1 MIKTLK
7 NYTPSVIKSFLMTF
21 ALLLF
26 QRSVLAEE
34 YISTTFVNLI
44 ANEERFDNQLIATYG
59 VFCKA
64 YEGKVAIYPDEG
76 SCNNLVTFNSIE
88 LKFPNGKK
96 SDFFSEDDL
105 GKYVA
110 VKGYYLKNTLGGL
123 TLVI

>member
-1 MIKTLK
+1 M
-7 NYTPSVIKSFLMTF
+7 
-21 ALLLF
+21 
-26 QRSVLAEE
+26 LAEE

-110 VKGYYLKNTLGGL
+110 VKGYYLKKHPWRSHIGYLKITAPLIPFPL
-123 TLVI
+123 LSKKYVY